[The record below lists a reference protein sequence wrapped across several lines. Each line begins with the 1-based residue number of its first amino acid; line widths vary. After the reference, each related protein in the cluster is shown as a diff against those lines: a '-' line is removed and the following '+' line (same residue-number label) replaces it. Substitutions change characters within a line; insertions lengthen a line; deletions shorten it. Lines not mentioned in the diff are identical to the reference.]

1 MTDSSI
7 ENLNDEAPSDEK
19 ILFGDNDISSNMED
33 ILNGHSYHDETV
45 VNPNVEGDPLIL
57 SPQEE
62 RQLATQSNE
71 NIFSTVTLYVSNKNV
86 VTVPQHI
93 LCAYWNR
100 DLNMMS
106 LRIYV
111 TLIDLIPKHWKTK
124 SADKDNDEPDKGG
137 RSKNVN
143 FKFLLFSHYK

>member
-93 LCAYWNR
+93 LCAY
-100 DLNMMS
+100 
-106 LRIYV
+106 
-111 TLIDLIPKHWKTK
+111 
-124 SADKDNDEPDKGG
+124 
-137 RSKNVN
+137 
-143 FKFLLFSHYK
+143 